1 MTNPTE
7 EQTKALDMIRR
18 FDDNALIV
26 VYEIIEAL
34 RNNTWHN
41 MDWINFYNE
50 VANNI
55 LEYEETN

>member
-1 MTNPTE
+1 
-7 EQTKALDMIRR
+7 MIRR

-34 RNNTWHN
+34 RNNTWEN

-55 LEYEETN
+55 IEYEEPN

>member
-7 EQTKALDMIRR
+7 EQVKALDMIRR
-18 FDDNALIV
+18 FGDNALIV

-34 RNNTWHN
+34 RNNTWEN

>member
-7 EQTKALDMIRR
+7 EQVKALDMIRR

-55 LEYEETN
+55 LEYEEPN